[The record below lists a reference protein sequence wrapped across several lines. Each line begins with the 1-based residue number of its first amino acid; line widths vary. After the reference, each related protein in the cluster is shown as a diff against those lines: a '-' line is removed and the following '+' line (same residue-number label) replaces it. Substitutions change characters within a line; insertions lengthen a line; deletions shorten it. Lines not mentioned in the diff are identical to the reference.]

1 MSLSTNTEAKGVLVK
16 VMMPRLCFLFLLLLS
31 SLAVAEKYALLVGI
45 NDYQGDI
52 SPLRYCVADVEA
64 FGQALVETAGF
75 KSDNVYLMT
84 SQMTGRQQPTH
95 VNVIRQLS
103 LLSERVK
110 PEDTFIFYF
119 SGHGITK
126 AGQSFLLTTNSDTT
140 TKDTLT
146 ITAVNL
152 NQAKEILSRVQAQ
165 QLLTVIDACRNDPDS
180 GRGEEDNLLTNDFSR
195 GFKIKRD
202 QVQAG
207 TPGVSATLYA
217 CAVGERAYEWPEK
230 QHGVFSY
237 YLLEGL
243 NGKAANTNGEVVVTD
258 LADYTQRK
266 VVQWAED
273 VRGKKQTPWLDQS
286 GGAKLILVEN
296 RLAAVEAER
305 TRLESELAEIQRQL
319 QQAEQADSALS
330 AVEARQREAELEE
343 KVSQAKAAEA
353 LERQRDEAARQEREV
368 AARQQQQQS
377 IKQAAAREQ
386 ARQEQA
392 EIQRKKQQLEAER
405 QKLQAQQ
412 LKSMNIGQLLQ
423 KAKELQGKIDGVGP
437 EVRAEVNRQ
446 IKAIPQPGK
455 SQVDPQDEFETKA
468 MYQKRLNQARQADKE
483 KQQRY
488 QREVSQIRSTIS
500 DEIKS
505 RSQGYQDA
513 LALIN
518 RDVVL
523 DETQLV
529 LNLGRYDAENQVFA
543 DASLSA
549 KSSGQVQSLDWSLK
563 LPLSQAK
570 QFKQSVENG
579 TVKIR
584 ADVKLEANRQQA
596 VIGSAVI
603 EDLVQNLSYQ
613 TPMMVMVSSRP
624 KGAQV
629 RVDGRQEGITPL
641 EVWLSPGS
649 HQFEVNFNRFN
660 LGSAWQ
666 KSKVLEIKKGASSR
680 IKFDFGRD
688 KLPPIIGKDGAEM
701 VLIPAGGSVSSF
713 AIDKYEVTNA
723 QYRKF
728 MRATGHREPKYWDD
742 SDYNQSNQPVVG
754 VSWNDAVAYAKWAG
768 KRLPTEKEWEWA
780 ARGGLRGKDYPW
792 GDDESLA
799 RDYANHGGTGGKDK
813 WDKTSAPVGSLKP
826 NGYGLHDIAGNV
838 WEWCNDWYDSDR
850 DRKVLRG
857 GSCFDSIYFL
867 RLADRVNYNPLDR
880 SVTYGFRCVSGSN

>member
-1 MSLSTNTEAKGVLVK
+1 MR
-16 VMMPRLCFLFLLLLS
+16 RLCLLFWLLVT

-52 SPLRYCVADVEA
+52 SPLRYCVSDVEA
-64 FGQALVETAGF
+64 FGQALIETAGF

-95 VNVIRQLS
+95 VNVVRQLS

-202 QVQAG
+202 QERAG

-217 CAVGERAYEWPEK
+217 CSVGERAYEWPEK
-230 QHGVFSY
+230 QHGIFSY

-243 NGKAANTNGEVVVTD
+243 NGKAANANGEVVVTG

-266 VVQWAED
+266 VLQWAED
-273 VRGKKQTPWLDQS
+273 VKGKKQTPWLDQS

-296 RLAAVEAER
+296 RLAAVDAER
-305 TRLESELAEIQRQL
+305 TRLESELADIQRQL
-319 QQAEQADSALS
+319 QQADSALS

-343 KVSQAKAAEA
+343 KVRQAKAAEA
-353 LERQRDEAARQEREV
+353 LERQREEAARQEREQ

-386 ARQEQA
+386 ARQELA

-412 LKSMNIGQLLQ
+412 LESMDIGQLLQ
-423 KAKELQGKIDGVGP
+423 KAKELQSKISGVRL
-437 EVRAEVNRQ
+437 EVGAEVNRQ
-446 IKAIPQPGK
+446 IAAIPQPGN
-455 SQVDPQDEFETKA
+455 SQVDPKDEFETRA
-468 MYQKRLNQARQADKE
+468 MYQKRLNQARQADQE

-488 QREVSQIRSTIS
+488 RREVSLIRSTIS
-500 DEIKS
+500 GEIKL

-513 LALIN
+513 LALLN
-518 RDVVL
+518 RDIVL

-529 LNLGRYDAENQVFA
+529 LDLGRYDAENQVFA
-543 DASLSA
+543 DASLLA
-549 KSSGQVQSLDWSLK
+549 KGSDQVQSFDWKLK
-563 LPLSQAK
+563 VPLSQAK
-570 QFKQSVENG
+570 QFKQSVVNG

-584 ADVKLEANRQQA
+584 ADVTLDVKNQQA
-596 VIGSAVI
+596 VIDSAVI

-613 TPMMVMVSSRP
+613 TSVLVMVSSRP
-624 KGAQV
+624 KGGQV
-629 RVDGRQEGITPL
+629 WIDDRQQGITPL
-641 EVWLSPGS
+641 KVGLDLGL
-649 HQFEVNFNRFN
+649 HRFEVKFKGTDWR
-660 LGSAWQ
+660 
-666 KSKVLEIKKGASSR
+666 KVKTVEVKEGVR
-680 IKFDFGRD
+680 PRVNFDFGSDYVPR
-688 KLPPIIGKDGAEM
+688 ITAQDGSEM

-713 AIDKYEVTNA
+713 YMDVYEVTNA
-723 QYRKF
+723 QYGKF
-728 MRATGHREPKYWDD
+728 IRAIGHRKPESWND
-742 SDYNQSNQPVVG
+742 SRFNQSNQPVVG
-754 VSWNDAVAYAKWAG
+754 VSWHDAVAYAKWAG

-780 ARGGLRGKDYPW
+780 ARGGLRGKEYPW
-792 GDDESLA
+792 GDQEPTSS
-799 RDYANHGGTGGKDK
+799 RANYDDNVGKP
-813 WDKTSAPVGSLKP
+813 TVVGSYP
-826 NGYGLHDIAGNV
+826 ANGYGLYDMAGNV
-838 WEWCNDWYDSDR
+838 WEWCQDWYDSDR
-850 DRKVLRG
+850 DNKVLRG
-857 GSCFDSIYFL
+857 GSWRNGTSYL
-867 RLADRVNYNPLDR
+867 RLAPRSNNAPNYRYN
-880 SVTYGFRCVSGSN
+880 SIGFRCVSGLD